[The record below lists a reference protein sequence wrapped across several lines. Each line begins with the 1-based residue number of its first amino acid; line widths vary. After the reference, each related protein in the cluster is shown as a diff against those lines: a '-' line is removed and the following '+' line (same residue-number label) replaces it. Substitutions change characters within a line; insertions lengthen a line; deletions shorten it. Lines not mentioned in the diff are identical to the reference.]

1 MGRNKQIRAR
11 IKGLERQ
18 VRAHQAKIRRELNK
32 KHPDLGLIRH
42 WQKEIEAWQRQLERL
57 KSKLPGGK

>member
-18 VRAHQAKIRRELNK
+18 VQAHEAKIRRELKK
-32 KHPDLGLIRH
+32 KHPDRGLIRH
-42 WQKEIEAWQRQLERL
+42 WRKEIEAWRRQLERL
-57 KSKLPGGK
+57 RSKLPGRK